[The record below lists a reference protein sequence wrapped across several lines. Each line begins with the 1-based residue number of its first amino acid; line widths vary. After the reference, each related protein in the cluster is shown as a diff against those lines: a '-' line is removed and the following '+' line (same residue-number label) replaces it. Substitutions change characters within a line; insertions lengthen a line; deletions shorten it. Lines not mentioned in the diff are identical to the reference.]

1 MIVTTEEAKGG
12 CKQPSDGMVYVL
24 RVANMFIYLCLF
36 TLIAIYPSIYWQMI
50 RQISNTK
57 IDSLYEVYEFKSYF
71 ANDYHNSTDTVPPIC
86 IMSATKYV

>member
-50 RQISNTK
+50 RQINNTK
-57 IDSLYEVYEFKSYF
+57 KDSLYDWSLWIQKLFS
-71 ANDYHNSTDTVPPIC
+71 
-86 IMSATKYV
+86 